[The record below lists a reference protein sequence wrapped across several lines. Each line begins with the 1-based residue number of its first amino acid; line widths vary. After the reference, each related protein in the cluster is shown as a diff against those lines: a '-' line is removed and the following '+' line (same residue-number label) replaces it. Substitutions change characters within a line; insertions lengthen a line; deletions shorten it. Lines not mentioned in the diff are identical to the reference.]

1 MKKNA
6 MFHKLTA
13 LTLAGLLSVSVS
25 GSALNVLAAGQT
37 PSGIIDCCY
46 DLGFLSKDLP
56 DDADYV
62 TTFKEKKAIAAV
74 SQAIRNC

>member
-46 DLGFLSKDLP
+46 DLGFLSKRNRP
-56 DDADYV
+56 
-62 TTFKEKKAIAAV
+62 KAARKRRV
-74 SQAIRNC
+74 GWKPRQ